1 MSGELVVG
9 PLLRH
14 VDETSATLW
23 VEVDSAATVT
33 VVVGDQRWSA
43 PTFAVHGHHYAVVA
57 VDGLGPGETHPY
69 VLLVDDRQ
77 AWPEPGSAY
86 PPVVLRTHDHAA
98 PLRIAF
104 GSCRVSVPH
113 DAEHHASFGVDA
125 LRTYGMH
132 LATHPDG
139 SDGSD
144 GSGEAP
150 PDLLLLLGD
159 QVYADETSDEMRAF
173 IAARRDPEQAPWWEL
188 KDYEEYAELYR
199 LAWSDPA
206 TRWLLS
212 TVSSAMIF
220 DDHDVRDDW
229 NTSARWR
236 EDMAAKE
243 WWHDRIVGALA
254 SYWVHQHLG
263 NLSPAERAEDPVY
276 RLVLD
281 HDGPDELDLSDVLD
295 RFAERADEEPTT
307 YRWSFARELGPQARL
322 VVVDSRAARV
332 LEPERRSMI
341 DDEEMAWLDAQLH
354 GDVRHLLI
362 GTSLPYLLSPGLHH
376 LEATTEALAEGL
388 LGRPGHELGEWVR
401 RAADTEHWA
410 AFQGGFR
417 QVGEMLVETAT
428 GGRGRAPDSVV
439 LLSGD
444 VHHSYV
450 AEAWPDPAS
459 DAASRPGPHSRI
471 LQAVCSPIRNPLP
484 WFMKAGVR
492 VASRGRAR
500 PTGRLLGRLVPR
512 SPLHWQVT
520 QGPWLDNL
528 LAVLEV
534 DGADLRIRWST
545 GEVVDGDHDR
555 PRWRTLVELG
565 PRPVVPTRGAAGER
579 LDGALRRR

>member
-1 MSGELVVG
+1 MSGSGSELVIG

-23 VEVDSAATVT
+23 CEVSRRATVR
-33 VVVGDQRWSA
+33 VAIGDRTWSA
-43 PTFAVHGHHYAVVA
+43 DTFVVHGHHYALVA
-57 VDGLGPGETHPY
+57 VDGLGPGERHEY
-69 VLLVDDRQ
+69 VVTVDDRR
-77 AWPEPGSAY
+77 AWPDPASPY
-86 PPVVLRTHDHAA
+86 PPPTIRTHDPDA

-125 LRTYGMH
+125 LRTYGLH
-132 LATHPDG
+132 LAGHPDEPEEPRPG
-139 SDGSD
+139 
-144 GSGEAP
+144 
-150 PDLLLLLGD
+150 LLLLLGD
-159 QVYADETSDEMRAF
+159 QVYADETSEAMRDF
-173 IAARRDPEQAPWWEL
+173 ISSRRDPEQAPWWEL

-212 TVSSAMIF
+212 TLPSAMIF

-229 NTSARWR
+229 NTSAEWR
-236 EDMAAKE
+236 ADMAATD

-263 NLSPAERAEDPVY
+263 NLTPDERAQDPVY
-276 RLVLD
+276 RRVLA
-281 HDGPDELDLSDVLD
+281 HTGPDELDLSEVLD
-295 RFAERADEEPTT
+295 AFAERADEEPTS
-307 YRWSFARELGPQARL
+307 YRWSYARELGPQARL

-341 DDEEMAWLDAQLH
+341 DEEEMAWLDRQLH
-354 GDVRHLLI
+354 GDVRHLLV
-362 GTSLPYLLSPGLHH
+362 GTSLPYLLAPGLHH
-376 LEATTEALAEGL
+376 VEAVTEALAEGL
-388 LGRPGHELGEWVR
+388 LGRPGHAVGERIR

-417 QVGEMLVETAT
+417 QVGEMLVDTAT
-428 GGRGRAPDSVV
+428 GARGGVPDSVV

-459 DAASRPGPHSRI
+459 EAAARPGPHARV

-484 WFMKAGVR
+484 PVMRAAIR
-492 VASRGRAR
+492 LASRGRAR
-500 PTGRLLGRLVPR
+500 PTGRLLGRRIPR
-512 SPLHWQVT
+512 SPLHWEVT

-534 DGADLRIRWST
+534 EGPQLRISWST
-545 GEVVDGDHDR
+545 GEVVDGDDEH
-555 PRWRTLVELG
+555 PRWRTVAELAPAG
-565 PRPVVPTRGAAGER
+565 SVAPGAR
-579 LDGALRRR
+579 WSLRRR